1 MPLSP
6 PLLPLVVAKRVN
18 TEHQEDVLS
27 FSFDKGTLASIN
39 GTFFH
44 PFIFSKLKFPSAN

>member
-27 FSFDKGTLASIN
+27 FSFDIGTLASIN